1 MLFKRLSICFL
12 VSIILSFLSSFVAA
26 MVMVALSKILLSF
39 IVLLS
44 GLTFSALLI
53 LPYLIFKKLQNLE
66 ERIEELEDIQMKMT
80 GK

>member
-12 VSIILSFLSSFVAA
+12 VSIILSFLSTFVAA

-44 GLTFSALLI
+44 GVAFSALLI

>member
-12 VSIILSFLSSFVAA
+12 VSIILSFLSTFVAA
-26 MVMVALSKILLSF
+26 MVIVALSKILISF

-44 GLTFSALLI
+44 GLAFSALLI

-66 ERIEELEDIQMKMT
+66 ERIEELEENQTKMT

>member
-1 MLFKRLSICFL
+1 
-12 VSIILSFLSSFVAA
+12 

-44 GLTFSALLI
+44 GLAFSALLI
-53 LPYLIFKKLQNLE
+53 LPYLIFKKLQNFE
-66 ERIEELEDIQMKMT
+66 ERIAELEDIQTKMT

>member
-12 VSIILSFLSSFVAA
+12 VSIILSFLSTFVAA

-44 GLTFSALLI
+44 GLAFSALLI